1 MRILKINSKVRP
13 EKGGIALERYFTD
26 TVYARRSEGIP
37 LELERKEHHYDD
49 NFLKWHFTSVGM
61 HEERQNRPKGK

>member
-1 MRILKINSKVRP
+1 MPDADTAMRKGQTINMNKKLF
-13 EKGGIALERYFTD
+13 EKYG
-26 TVYARRSEGIP
+26 
-37 LELERKEHHYDD
+37 KEMAVMVFKHHYDD

>member
-1 MRILKINSKVRP
+1 M
-13 EKGGIALERYFTD
+13 ERFFTD